1 MFCCE
6 VIQLFVYHKN
16 PSGNNLSIFAC
27 TEEIDAVLLFCSIFV
42 IDVPCIKGQFAYVS
56 FSPKSCILFFFQ
68 RQHTVLASIHQKTC
82 CTLLQNGLHS
92 LLPSLIPGVTGE
104 SHKGFL
110 KLRMGQRFFVSY
122 IVLYFKLADPDSGI
136 FQAESI

>member
-56 FSPKSCILFFFQ
+56 FSPKSCILFFFSKAAHSAG
-68 RQHTVLASIHQKTC
+68 QHTPE
-82 CTLLQNGLHS
+82 NMLHS
-92 LLPSLIPGVTGE
+92 PTKWLTLSPSFFNTWSHRRVTQGLPKAPDGAT
-104 SHKGFL
+104 
-110 KLRMGQRFFVSY
+110 FFCVIYCS
-122 IVLYFKLADPDSGI
+122 I
-136 FQAESI
+136 F